1 LKASIDIL
9 VSGYILTSVKPNAK
23 RRLAE
28 LAVTIAQGAPTF
40 AAGGGATQRVP
51 VINPRDLTSTLPVQ
65 ALLESASVQTTP
77 RTERARVRAGDVLVA
92 ARGTQFRASL
102 VPEETSGAV
111 ASANLLVVRL
121 GPELLPEVLV
131 AFLRSSQGE
140 RQLLAT
146 SNGTT
151 TGAFLV
157 TARSLGALEVD
168 VPPMHVQRTLAA
180 FTRASAVALEAAEHL
195 LELRREFLNGVV
207 EAVLAGDDIGALAR
221 TDVL

>member
-1 LKASIDIL
+1 
-9 VSGYILTSVKPNAK
+9 
-23 RRLAE
+23 
-28 LAVTIAQGAPTF
+28 
-40 AAGGGATQRVP
+40 
-51 VINPRDLTSTLPVQ
+51 
-65 ALLESASVQTTP
+65 
-77 RTERARVRAGDVLVA
+77 VRAGDVLVA

-102 VPEETSGAV
+102 VPDETSGAV

-140 RQLLAT
+140 RQLRAT
-146 SNGTT
+146 STGTT
-151 TGAFLV
+151 AGAFLV

-180 FTRASAVALEAAEHL
+180 FTRASTVALEAAEHL

-207 EAVLAGDDIGALAR
+207 EAVLAGDDIDALAR